1 MGENHTDNL
10 RNVREGD
17 TVVITPTDGGA
28 FTCECT
34 DYQIQNADPR
44 SGEVR
49 ETKIWEFTNVDVKM
63 YASIL
68 DGLKSSESDPDFP
81 QHSELYDSSLDRNLG
96 YIEELTIRGQIE
108 A

>member
-1 MGENHTDNL
+1 MADKHTEDL

-34 DYQIQNADPR
+34 DAQVVTRRQYHR
-44 SGEVR
+44 CR
-49 ETKIWEFTNVDVKM
+49 ETKIWEFTNVDVKI

-68 DGLKSSESDPDFP
+68 DGLSFVADDTDLP
-81 QHSELYDSSLDRNLG
+81 QHSEMYDASLDQNIG
-96 YIEELTIRGQIE
+96 YIEKLTIRGQME